1 MFRIA
6 VCDDQKIYV
15 DLISKLVIKDFS
27 EYGIECE
34 IDAFINGKAF
44 INSQR
49 QNAYDV
55 VFLDIVMPDK
65 DGFEVAKEIMNLE
78 NTCVVFVT
86 TESNLVFESFDFRPF
101 HFIPKGDAEI
111 LELKL
116 KHVVN
121 KLVEHFSTKKPVC
134 FDLPYGERTYLKPD
148 EILYM
153 SSVANYT
160 NIFTLNGDNI
170 KIRRKLDD
178 ASSLL
183 PSRIFAR
190 VHKRY
195 VVNMKYIYKVD
206 LPNSRIIL
214 NNNSEIYISR
224 SLKNE
229 FMTKYN
235 EYLCNFR

>member
-1 MFRIA
+1 MIRIA

-15 DLISKLVIKDFS
+15 DIISKLVSREFS
-27 EYGIECE
+27 GYGIDCQ
-34 IDAFINGKAF
+34 INTFTKGKTF
-44 INSQR
+44 VNSQQ

-65 DGFEVAKEIMNLE
+65 DGFEIAKEIMNLE

-86 TESNLVFESFDFRPF
+86 TESNLVFKSLDFRPF
-101 HFIPKGDAEI
+101 HFIPKGDSGV

-134 FDLPYGERTYLKPD
+134 FDLPYGERIYLKPD
-148 EILYM
+148 DILYM
-153 SSVANYT
+153 SSTANYT
-160 NIFTLNGDNI
+160 NIFTLNSGNT
-170 KIRRKLDD
+170 KIRKKLDD
-178 ASSLL
+178 ISNML
-183 PSRIFAR
+183 PNRIFAR

-195 VVNMKYIYKVD
+195 MVNMKYIYKVD
-206 LPNSRIIL
+206 LPNSQVIL
-214 NNNSEIYISR
+214 NDNTEIDISR